1 MRISRR
7 PVAFAAM
14 AAALALCSAAAAQ
27 QTAPDGVFQG
37 RGVVR
42 AVESGTGAM
51 TIAHEEIKGFMPAM
65 EVMYQV
71 QEPQL
76 SKWLRPGDTIDFSTD
91 PVEHVIVKANLLYYE
106 Q

>member
-7 PVAFAAM
+7 PLAFAAM
-14 AAALALCSAAAAQ
+14 VAALAFSSAVAAQ
-27 QTAPDGVFQG
+27 QTAREGAFQG

-42 AVESGTGAM
+42 AVESGTGAV
-51 TIAHEEIKGFMPAM
+51 TIAHDEIKGFTPAM

-71 QEPQL
+71 QEPKL
-76 SKWLRPGDTIDFSTD
+76 SECLRPGDTVDFSTD
-91 PVEHVIVKANLLYYE
+91 AVEHVVVGVNLLNYD

>member
-7 PVAFAAM
+7 PLAFAAM

-27 QTAPDGVFQG
+27 ETAQDGVFQG
-37 RGVVR
+37 RGMVR
-42 AVESGTGAM
+42 AVEPATGAV
-51 TIAHEEIKGFMPAM
+51 TIAHDQIKGFMPAM

-71 QEPQL
+71 QAPEL
-76 SKWLRPGDTIDFSTD
+76 SQSLRPGDTVDFSTD
-91 PVEHVIVKANLLYYE
+91 PVEHVIVKANLLYYD